1 MIRKVLLIYIFVF
14 LGINLYSQS
23 QVFELNYSLAK
34 KLYENDIIE
43 LLLNKKAISEEE
55 KQALFLAVYYKSS
68 TEEIILK
75 EEMKKI
81 LILTGIDVSEN
92 QSLET
97 EFYKMINNI
106 DKLIHSKDFTYLEKF
121 VEIPL

>member
-1 MIRKVLLIYIFVF
+1 MIPKVLLIYIFVF

-23 QVFELNYSLAK
+23 QIFELNYSLAK

-43 LLLNKKAISEEE
+43 FLLNKKAISEEE

>member
-1 MIRKVLLIYIFVF
+1 MIPKVLLIYIFVF
-14 LGINLYSQS
+14 LEINLYSQS

-43 LLLNKKAISEEE
+43 FLLNKKAISEEE

-75 EEMKKI
+75 EKMKKI
-81 LILTGIDVSEN
+81 LILTGIDITEN